1 MNEAQKKHFRKILRK
16 YNAGKATLEEK
27 RFLES
32 FYELFETEED
42 FISPANQAHFAR
54 LGQSIKQEIDQQI
67 GEQQQ
72 QQQQTRI
79 IKFRPFWLRSAAAVI
94 IIGAVALG
102 AHYLLKTDKPRQI
115 QIAKNEF
122 KNINPGGNKAVL
134 TLADGKRVVL
144 DDAQNGQL
152 ATQSGVVITKAADGR
167 IVYRITGTEKTGQ
180 QNLQNTISTPRGGQ
194 YQVILPDQTSVWL
207 NSASSITYPAAFSG
221 HERLVS
227 LTGEAYFEVA
237 KDEKMPFKVRTG
249 LQTVEVLGTHFNVN
263 AYPDEPNTLTTLLEG
278 SVKLVSPASS
288 IRISP
293 GEQGVVLNNGTMLK
307 RRVDV
312 DRELAWKNGLFSFEG
327 QDIRAIMRQISRW
340 YDIEVV
346 YDKNLP
352 EEKYYGEIA
361 RSSKLENVFKI
372 LELNNLAFR
381 MEGKT
386 VYVSHQSTKQPEN
399 N

>member
-1 MNEAQKKHFRKILRK
+1 MNEAQKKHFRRILKK

-32 FYELFETEED
+32 FYELFETAED
-42 FISPANQAHFAR
+42 FISPGNQAHYAQ
-54 LGQSIKQEIDQQI
+54 LGESIKREVDQRI
-67 GEQQQ
+67 SLEQN
-72 QQQQTRI
+72 QTHV
-79 IKFRPFWLRSAAAVI
+79 IKLNPFWLRSAAAVI
-94 IIGAVALG
+94 IIAAVALG
-102 AHYLLKTDKPRQI
+102 GHYLLKTDKHGQS
-115 QIAKNEF
+115 QMAKNEF

-134 TLADGKRVVL
+134 TLADGRRVVL

-152 ATQSGVVITKAADGR
+152 ATQAGVVISKAADGQ
-167 IVYRITGTEKTGQ
+167 IVYKISGAENTGLPT
-180 QNLQNTISTPRGGQ
+180 LQNTISTPRGGQ

-207 NSASSITYPAAFSG
+207 NSASTISYPAAFTG
-221 HERLVS
+221 QERLVS

-237 KDEKMPFKVRTG
+237 KNEKMPFKVRSG

-263 AYPDEPNTLTTLLEG
+263 AYPDEPNKLTTLLEG
-278 SVKLVSPASS
+278 SVKLVTPASS
-288 IRISP
+288 IRIAP
-293 GEQGVVLNNGTMLK
+293 GEQGVVLNDGVLLK
-307 RRVDV
+307 RRVDI

-386 VYVSHQSTKQPEN
+386 VYVSHQSTKQPTDN
-399 N
+399 

>member
-1 MNEAQKKHFRKILRK
+1 MNEAQRKHFREILKK

-32 FYELFETEED
+32 FYAVFETEED
-42 FISPANQAHFAR
+42 RITDANESQYTQ
-54 LGQSIKQEIDQQI
+54 LGQAIKNEIAQQL
-67 GEQQQ
+67 GMEQKPASV
-72 QQQQTRI
+72 
-79 IKFRPFWLRSAAAVI
+79 IKFRPFWLRSAAAVLI
-94 IIGAVALG
+94 ISAIALG
-102 AHYLLKTDKPRQI
+102 ANFLLKTDKPGQSR
-115 QIAKNEF
+115 IAKNTF
-122 KNINPGGNKAVL
+122 KNISPGGNKAVL
-134 TLADGKRVVL
+134 TLADGRRVVL

-152 ATQSGVVITKAADGR
+152 ATQAGVVITKAADGQ
-167 IVYRITGTEKTGQ
+167 IVYRISGTAKAGQ
-180 QNLQNTISTPRGGQ
+180 DILQNTISTPRGGQ
-194 YQVILPDQTSVWL
+194 YQVILPDNTSVWL
-207 NSASSITYPAAFSG
+207 NSASSISYPATFTG
-221 HERLVS
+221 DERLVT

-237 KDEKMPFKVRTG
+237 ENKKMPFKVRSG

-263 AYPDEPNTLTTLLEG
+263 AYADEPNTLTTLAQG
-278 SVKLVSPASS
+278 SVKLVSAVSS
-288 IRISP
+288 TRIIP
-293 GEQGVVLNNGTMLK
+293 GEQGLVSASGSILT

-361 RSSKLENVFKI
+361 RSSKLESVFKI
-372 LELNNLAFR
+372 LELNNITFR

-386 VYVSHQSTKQPEN
+386 VFVSYQSKKQPEDN
-399 N
+399 

>member
-1 MNEAQKKHFRKILRK
+1 MNEAQKKHFRRILKK
-16 YNAGKATLEEK
+16 YNAGKASLEEK

-42 FISPANQAHFAR
+42 FITPSNQAQYAR
-54 LGQSIKQEIDQQI
+54 LSESIKHEVDQQI
-67 GEQQQ
+67 AHTHKQG
-72 QQQQTRI
+72 RI
-79 IKFRPFWLRSAAAVI
+79 ITFRPFWFRSAAAVI
-94 IIGAVALG
+94 IIAAAALG
-102 AHYLLKTDKPRQI
+102 ANYLLKTEKSAKSY
-115 QIAKNEF
+115 IAKNEF
-122 KNINPGGNKAVL
+122 KNISPGGNKAVL
-134 TLADGKRVVL
+134 TLADGRRVVL
-144 DDAQNGQL
+144 DDANNGQL
-152 ATQSGVVITKAADGR
+152 ATQAGVVITKSADGQ
-167 IVYRITGTEKTGQ
+167 IIYRASGAAVHAQ
-180 QNLQNTISTPRGGQ
+180 SNLQNTISTPRGGQ

-207 NSASSITYPAAFSG
+207 NSASSISYPAAFSG

-237 KDEKMPFKVRTG
+237 RNEKMPFKVRSG
-249 LQTVEVLGTHFNVN
+249 QQTVEVLGTHFNVN

-278 SVKLVSPASS
+278 SVRLISPASS
-288 IRISP
+288 IRIAP
-293 GEQGVVLNNGTMLK
+293 GEQGVVLDDGAIMK
-307 RRVDV
+307 RKVDV

-361 RSSKLENVFKI
+361 RSSKLEDVFKI
-372 LELNNLAFR
+372 LELNNIAFR

-386 VYVSHQSTKQPEN
+386 VYVSSPSKK
-399 N
+399 

>member
-1 MNEAQKKHFRKILRK
+1 MNEAQRKHFREILKK

-32 FYELFETEED
+32 FYAVFETEED
-42 FISPANQAHFAR
+42 RITDANESQYTQ
-54 LGQSIKQEIDQQI
+54 LGQAINNEITQQLGMEQEKASV
-67 GEQQQ
+67 
-72 QQQQTRI
+72 
-79 IKFRPFWLRSAAAVI
+79 IKFRPFWLRSAAAVLI
-94 IIGAVALG
+94 ISAIALG
-102 AHYLLKTDKPRQI
+102 ANFLLKTDKPGQSR
-115 QIAKNEF
+115 IAKNTF
-122 KNINPGGNKAVL
+122 KNISPGGNKAVL
-134 TLADGKRVVL
+134 TLADGRRVVL

-152 ATQSGVVITKAADGR
+152 ATQAGVVITKAADGQ
-167 IVYRITGTEKTGQ
+167 IVYRISGTAKAGQ
-180 QNLQNTISTPRGGQ
+180 DILQNTISTPRGGQ
-194 YQVILPDQTSVWL
+194 YQVILPDNTSVWL
-207 NSASSITYPAAFSG
+207 NSASSISYPATFTG
-221 HERLVS
+221 DERLVT

-237 KDEKMPFKVRTG
+237 ENKKMPFKVRSG

-263 AYPDEPNTLTTLLEG
+263 AYADEPNTLTTLAQG
-278 SVKLVSPASS
+278 SVKLVSAVSS
-288 IRISP
+288 TRIIP
-293 GEQGVVLNNGTMLK
+293 GEQGLVSASGSILT

-361 RSSKLENVFKI
+361 RSSKLESVFKI
-372 LELNNLAFR
+372 LELNNITFR

-386 VYVSHQSTKQPEN
+386 VFVSYQSKKQPEDN
-399 N
+399 

>member
-1 MNEAQKKHFRKILRK
+1 MNEAQKKHFSKILKK
-16 YNAGKATLEEK
+16 YNAGKATLEDK

-42 FISPANQAHFAR
+42 FITPDNSEQYAR

-67 GEQQQ
+67 GQQQ
-72 QQQQTRI
+72 QEQHYQQKSRV
-79 IKFRPFWLRSAAAVI
+79 IKIRPFWLRSAAVVI
-94 IIGAVALG
+94 IIGAAALG
-102 AHYLLKTDKPRQI
+102 AHYLLKTDRPGQS
-115 QIAKNEF
+115 QIARNDF
-122 KNINPGGNKAVL
+122 KNISPGGNKAVL
-134 TLADGKRVVL
+134 TLADGRRVVL
-144 DDAQNGQL
+144 DDVQNGQL
-152 ATQSGVVITKAADGR
+152 ATQAGVIISKAADGKL
-167 IVYRITGTEKTGQ
+167 VYRISGEEKAQ
-180 QNLQNTISTPRGGQ
+180 ANLQNTISTPMGGQ

-207 NSASSITYPAAFSG
+207 NSASSITYPAAFTG
-221 HERLVS
+221 QERVVS

-237 KDEKMPFKVRTG
+237 KNEKMPFKVRSS

-263 AYPDEPNTLTTLLEG
+263 AYPDEPNTQTTLLEG

-288 IRISP
+288 IRIVP
-293 GEQGVVLNNGTMLK
+293 GEQGVVLKDGALLK

-312 DRELAWKNGLFSFEG
+312 DHELAWKNGLFSFEG

-372 LELNNLAFR
+372 LELSNIDFR

-386 VYVSHQSTKQPEN
+386 VYVSYQSKK
-399 N
+399 

>member
-1 MNEAQKKHFRKILRK
+1 MNEAQKKHFRKILKK

-42 FISPANQAHFAR
+42 FVSPANQEQYSR
-54 LGQSIKQEIDQQI
+54 LSKSIKTEVDQQI
-67 GEQQQ
+67 DHTQKQAS
-72 QQQQTRI
+72 I

-102 AHYLLKTDKPRQI
+102 EHFLFKMDKSNQHQVARSDFQ
-115 QIAKNEF
+115 
-122 KNINPGGNKAVL
+122 NIRPGGNKAVL
-134 TLADGKRVVL
+134 TLADGRKVVL
-144 DDAQNGQL
+144 DDARNGQL
-152 ATQSGVVITKAADGR
+152 ATQAGVVITKAADGQ
-167 IVYRITGTEKTGQ
+167 IVYRISGTGTTGQ
-180 QNLQNTISTPRGGQ
+180 QKLQNTISTPKGGQ
-194 YQVILPDQTSVWL
+194 YQVILPDNTSVWL
-207 NSASSITYPAAFSG
+207 NSASSISYPATFSG
-221 HERLVS
+221 NERLVS

-237 KDEKMPFKVRTG
+237 KNEKMPFKVRSG

-263 AYPDEPNTLTTLLEG
+263 AYPDEPNMQTTLLEG
-278 SVKLVSPASS
+278 AVKLVSPASA
-288 IRISP
+288 IRIAP
-293 GEQGVVLNNGTMLK
+293 GEQGVVLRDGAMLK

-346 YDKNLP
+346 YEKDLP

-386 VYVSHQSTKQPEN
+386 VFVSHQSTKQPTDN
-399 N
+399 